1 MVDSYST
8 NDSLVRSSIFD
19 SVENEMEENSIQNSP
34 SCKKSLMWT
43 KIVKKEELLKIHH
56 FLSEVKLYESYLIKK
71 SKKHHKL
78 KQRFFVLFKD
88 RIELYEVN

>member
-19 SVENEMEENSIQNSP
+19 SVENEMEENSIKNSP

-43 KIVKKEELLKIHH
+43 KIVKKEELL
-56 FLSEVKLYESYLIKK
+56 
-71 SKKHHKL
+71 
-78 KQRFFVLFKD
+78 
-88 RIELYEVN
+88 